1 MRFPLLMAAALLAT
15 PALVTTALAAP
26 APAWSIN
33 KAKSRLT
40 FAAAMNGQAING
52 AFRRFDA
59 RIQFDPA
66 NLAGSSVVAVID
78 TGSATTNDP
87 SRDQSLPSADW
98 FNVKAFPQAEFKSSQ
113 FKLVGPGR
121 YIAQG
126 NLTIR
131 GVSRPVALPFQLA
144 IKDKLAVMRGSLTI
158 DRRSFGVGQGQFAGT
173 EAVAANVRV
182 DVTIEATR

>member
-1 MRFPLLMAAALLAT
+1 MRYALLLAALVAT
-15 PALVTTALAAP
+15 PALAAP
-26 APAWSIN
+26 APSWAFN
-33 KAKSRLT
+33 KAKSRLG
-40 FAAAMNGQAING
+40 FVASMNGQAING

-66 NLAGSSVVAVID
+66 NLPGSSVAATID
-78 TGSATTNDP
+78 TGSAFTGEA
-87 SRDQSLPSADW
+87 SRDQSLPTSDW
-98 FNVKAFPQAEFKSSQ
+98 FNIKAFPQAEFKSSQ
-113 FKLVGPGR
+113 FKKVGPDR

-131 GVSRPVALPFQLA
+131 GISRPVALPFQLA

-158 DRRSFGVGQGQFAGT
+158 DRRAFCVGQGQFAGT
-173 EAVAANVRV
+173 EAVAAHVRV